1 MSANWVKVKL
11 DQGRVAEVTE
21 TLMDIR
27 EVLAVVYSQEDFK
40 GCINRD
46 ELASALVMAYKEKG
60 WQVAQTVV
68 YYMYS

>member
-11 DQGRVAEVTE
+11 DRGRVAEVTE
-21 TLMDIR
+21 QQMDIR

-40 GCINRD
+40 GLVNRD

-60 WQVAQTVV
+60 
-68 YYMYS
+68 

>member
-60 WQVAQTVV
+60 
-68 YYMYS
+68 

>member
-11 DQGRVAEVTE
+11 DRGRVAEVTE

-27 EVLAVVYSQEDFK
+27 EVLAVVYAQEDFK
-40 GCINRD
+40 GLINRD

-60 WQVAQTVV
+60 
-68 YYMYS
+68 

>member
-11 DQGRVAEVTE
+11 DRGRVAEVTE

-40 GCINRD
+40 GLINRD

-60 WQVAQTVV
+60 
-68 YYMYS
+68 

>member
-11 DQGRVAEVTE
+11 DRGRVAEVTE

-27 EVLAVVYSQEDFK
+27 EVLAVVYAQEDFK

-46 ELASALVMAYKEKG
+46 ELASTLVRAYKEKG
-60 WQVAQTVV
+60 
-68 YYMYS
+68 